1 MSKKS
6 AGKNSTSNFVPNF
19 HGMLNDLTTIGVQR
33 VTGSSPLGDNFF
45 FLQFFMIINIIPSAL
60 YGYLMGVVGSRNSKM
75 VEK

>member
-6 AGKNSTSNFVPNF
+6 AGKNSTSDFVPNF

-33 VTGSSPLGDNFF
+33 VTGSSPLRDNFF
-45 FLQFFMIINIIPSAL
+45 FNFFLIINIIPSAL
-60 YGYLMGVVGSRNSKM
+60 YGYPIGVVGSRNSKM